1 MTDRLVSLKGSI
13 PLNKHPRIGAV
24 NANERVEVTVKLRR
38 KSEEGLP
45 SLDEFV
51 QGKRAHGITRQSLA
65 ENYGAKPQDVAAVR
79 EWALQSKLSVAR
91 VDLAT
96 RQVHLVGTA
105 GAMQQAFGVK
115 LSVFA
120 HSRTKT
126 HFRCPEEDV
135 QIPENLKPVITG
147 VFGLNNMPVVVRQ
160 GKRVG
165 RRTAASSNP
174 KAQFPGSFYPNEVAK
189 LYNFPPTQ
197 GAGQRVA
204 ILEFGGGFDQSVLN
218 AYFTNNIGLPTP
230 PTVNGISVLNTP
242 IQVDPDVTGEV
253 YLDIEVVGAMA
264 PKATIDVFF
273 APWTGEGYL
282 NAIEQAIHNDD
293 YAAISISYGIDE
305 DLRGSSNNPAWPA
318 LNQAIDEAFRDA
330 AAAGIPVFVSTGD
343 QGSGSLRGGLQNGAE
358 ITVSS
363 TAAHASYP
371 ATSPYATAVGGTQLY
386 AENGAISQEVVW
398 NELGQTFEGEFESGQ
413 TGKTQQGKYYLGGA
427 TGGGVSA
434 RYTTAPSY
442 QNGINLRS
450 SNNPPAA
457 GRMVPDVAGNAGVNT
472 GYLVSQPPGS
482 PISIA
487 PVGGTSA
494 SAPMWAALMACVRES
509 LSTNLNGKVP
519 VFFFNDFVYANGT
532 TAAFR
537 DIVGGRE
544 ITYDGNG
551 NPVIGNFTPVGNNN
565 STSTTGYSAAKG
577 YDLCTGWGTPNGVEL
592 LNQLTT
598 WLQKQ
603 QAAGASAP
611 PPPPAPDLVPAMAH

>member
-1 MTDRLVSLKGSI
+1 MTDRLVYLKGSI
-13 PLNKHPRIGAV
+13 PLNNHPRIGAV

-45 SLDEFV
+45 ALDEFV
-51 QGKRAHGITRQSLA
+51 AGKRAHGITRHVLA
-65 ENYGAKPQDVAAVR
+65 EMYGAKPQDVSAVR
-79 EWALQSKLSVAR
+79 EWALKSKLSVSR

-96 RQVHLVGTA
+96 RQVHLVGSA
-105 GAMQQAFGVK
+105 DAMQHAFGVK
-115 LSVFA
+115 LSVYA
-120 HSRTKT
+120 HARTKT
-126 HFRCPEEDV
+126 HFRCPDDDV
-135 QIPENLKPVITG
+135 QIPENLAPMITG

-160 GKRVG
+160 SQRLG
-165 RRTAASSNP
+165 RKAAASANP
-174 KAQFPGSFYPNEVAK
+174 KAQFPGTFYPNEVAK

-218 AYFTNNIGLPTP
+218 AYFTNNIGLATP

-242 IQVDPDVTGEV
+242 IQVDSDATGEV

-264 PKATIDVFF
+264 PKAIMDVFF

-305 DLRGSSNNPAWPA
+305 DLRGSSNNPAWPT

-330 AAAGIPVFVSTGD
+330 TAVGIPIFVSTGD
-343 QGSGSLRGGLQNGAE
+343 QGSSSLRGELQDWGE

-363 TAAHASYP
+363 AVAHASYP

-386 AENGAISQEVVW
+386 AANGAISQEVVW
-398 NELGQTFEGEFESGQ
+398 NELGQAQEGSFQSGQ
-413 TGKTQQGKYYLGGA
+413 TGNTQQGKYYLGGA

-434 RYTTAPSY
+434 RYKTVPSY
-442 QNGINLRS
+442 QTGINLRS
-450 SNNPPAA
+450 ANTPPAS
-457 GRMVPDVAGNAGVNT
+457 GRMIPDVAGNAGSST

-482 PISIA
+482 QIAIA

-494 SAPMWAALMACVRES
+494 SAPMWAALMACVREG
-509 LSTNLNGKVP
+509 LSTNLKGQVP
-519 VFFFNDFVYANGT
+519 VFFFNDFVYAKGT

-537 DIVGGRE
+537 DIVGGRS
-544 ITYDGNG
+544 ITYDASG
-551 NPVIGNFTPVGNNN
+551 NPVVGNFTPVGNNN
-565 STSTTGYSAAKG
+565 STSTSGYSAQKG

-592 LNQLTT
+592 LNQLTA
-598 WLQKQ
+598 WLQAQKD
-603 QAAGASAP
+603 AP
-611 PPPPAPDLVPAMAH
+611 AQDLIPAMAD